1 MTDSE
6 DRIDEIFRNMM
17 KTGLVSTSNCWIERA
32 VEQKNPLMTV
42 ALANSTLLNY
52 DRLDIR
58 LIVLYRMN

>member
-6 DRIDEIFRNMM
+6 DRIDEIFQDMM
-17 KTGLVSTSNCWIERA
+17 KTGLVSTSSCWIERA
-32 VEQKNPLMTV
+32 AEQKNPKLTLE
-42 ALANSTLLNY
+42 LANSTLLNY